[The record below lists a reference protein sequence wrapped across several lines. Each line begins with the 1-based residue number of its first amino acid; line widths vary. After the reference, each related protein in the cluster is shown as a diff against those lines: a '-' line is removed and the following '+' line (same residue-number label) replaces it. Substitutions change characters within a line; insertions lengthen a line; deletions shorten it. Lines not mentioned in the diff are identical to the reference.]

1 VGLLP
6 DNPVSV
12 SELRD
17 AIEFHLRNWVM
28 NDIEPPPSRYPR
40 MHGKDPVLVE
50 PTKEA
55 MGFPSIPGLPEHL
68 PTGLLSPLHD
78 YDYGPDYNYLDGT
91 GTATV
96 WPPTVKRTLPTRVP
110 RVDADGNEIGGVP
123 LVELGA
129 PLGTYLGW
137 NITAEG
143 FHAGNICNY
152 AGGMI
157 PFATTQAEREANGD
171 PRLSLEER
179 YGSHAGYVDAVR
191 AAAADAVEQGYLLAD
206 DAAAMIA
213 QAEASNVL
221 R

>member
-1 VGLLP
+1 MPQTQLGQADRTHFLPGDQLLHRGKIFVG
-6 DNPVSV
+6 NPQT
-12 SELRD
+12 R
-17 AIEFHLRNWVM
+17 A
-28 NDIEPPPSRYPR
+28 
-40 MHGKDPVLVE
+40 
-50 PTKEA
+50 
-55 MGFPSIPGLPEHL
+55 
-68 PTGLLSPLHD
+68 
-78 YDYGPDYNYLDGT
+78 
-91 GTATV
+91 
-96 WPPTVKRTLPTRVP
+96 RTFT
-110 RVDADGNEIGGVP
+110 
-123 LVELGA
+123 
-129 PLGTYLGW
+129 TYLGW

-143 FHAGNICNY
+143 FHAGKICNY

-206 DAAAMIA
+206 DADAMIA